1 MKLNWLPA
9 LAGVVLLAGCAGGK
23 STFECGATAEDQ
35 CMTMLQANEKAALNT
50 QSKRAGGAQQLPVV
64 AEPSAKNRLA
74 TPGGMTGNTAGK
86 TTGVVVPPAAKATTG
101 PASPFRTDS
110 ATVSTGYSTPPR
122 PVVKPLRLA
131 EGTGKIWVAAWV
143 DRDGAYHA
151 DNVISVV
158 TRPGEWR

>member
-1 MKLNWLPA
+1 MKLIWLPV
-9 LAGVVLLAGCAGGK
+9 LAGVALLTGCAGGK

-35 CMTMLQANEKAALNT
+35 CMTMLQANEKAAMKT
-50 QSKRAGGAQQLPVV
+50 QSKRVGGAQQLPVL
-64 AEPSAKNRLA
+64 AEPSAKNTQA
-74 TPGGMTGNTAGK
+74 TPGAMTGNPAGK
-86 TTGVVVPPAAKATTG
+86 TAGVVVPPATTTG
-101 PASPFRTDS
+101 PASPFRTDTAA
-110 ATVSTGYSTPPR
+110 ATPGYSTPLR

-143 DRDGAYHA
+143 DNDGAYHG

>member
-1 MKLNWLPA
+1 MKLIWLPV
-9 LAGVVLLAGCAGGK
+9 LAGAALLAGCAGGK

-35 CMTMLQANEKAALNT
+35 CVTMLQANEKAALKT

-64 AEPSAKNRLA
+64 AEPSVKNTLTA
-74 TPGGMTGNTAGK
+74 PVGTTGKTAG
-86 TTGVVVPPAAKATTG
+86 VMVPPAVKATSVAASPSHAG
-101 PASPFRTDS
+101 AAPASAGY
-110 ATVSTGYSTPPR
+110 ATPVR
-122 PVVKPLRLA
+122 PVDKPLRLA

>member
-1 MKLNWLPA
+1 MKLIWLPV
-9 LAGVVLLAGCAGGK
+9 LAGVALLAGCAGGK

-35 CMTMLQANEKAALNT
+35 CMTMLQANEEAAMKT
-50 QSKRAGGAQQLPVV
+50 QSKRAGGAQQLPVL
-64 AEPSAKNRLA
+64 AEPSAKNTLT

-86 TTGVVVPPAAKATTG
+86 TSGVVVLPAATTG
-101 PASPFRTDS
+101 TASPFRTGTATAS
-110 ATVSTGYSTPPR
+110 AGYSTPPR

-131 EGTGKIWVAAWV
+131 EGIGKIWVAAWV
-143 DRDGAYHA
+143 DNDGAYHA